1 MSQKDTRTIV
11 AFAKI
16 DILLGCLRIQHHID
30 SLAHLQSLTMVVEAI
45 NERSLDDIHSQ
56 STESQVTDDPALKD
70 SQSGKSSNNDHTS
83 VSSGDESSDFVKK
96 ESRRVMY
103 LRVFVLLLLFSA
115 SGAISLVVYFV
126 TAAGE
131 KDSFESEYYAAA
143 DKVTGK
149 SP

>member
-1 MSQKDTRTIV
+1 
-11 AFAKI
+11 
-16 DILLGCLRIQHHID
+16 
-30 SLAHLQSLTMVVEAI
+30 
-45 NERSLDDIHSQ
+45 
-56 STESQVTDDPALKD
+56 
-70 SQSGKSSNNDHTS
+70 
-83 VSSGDESSDFVKK
+83 
-96 ESRRVMY
+96 MY

-149 SP
+149 SPWFRSTQYKVVQTDNHFA